1 MPARKTSAVMIRAII
16 VMGAAMDPVN
26 GAVIAKTEGT
36 QNEAHGIAF
45 VVLWSPPQPLQ
56 SPWPE
61 LTISDSEAILSD
73 DEAILAV
80 MMLACT
86 ADKLKLRP
94 TKSPR
99 NKAITCRDDQQ
110 GMMPRECQ

>member
-1 MPARKTSAVMIRAII
+1 MIRSIAF
-16 VMGAAMDPVN
+16 MGLAMDAVN
-26 GAVIAKTEGT
+26 GTAIAKTEGT
-36 QNEAHGIAF
+36 QNEAHGVAF

-56 SPWPE
+56 SSWPE

-73 DEAILAV
+73 DEAILAAMV
-80 MMLACT
+80 LACT

-99 NKAITCRDDQQ
+99 NRVITCRDDQR
-110 GMMPRECQ
+110 GMM

>member
-1 MPARKTSAVMIRAII
+1 MDAVT
-16 VMGAAMDPVN
+16 
-26 GAVIAKTEGT
+26 GAVIAKTGGT
-36 QNEAHGIAF
+36 QNEAHAMAF
-45 VVLWSPPQPLQ
+45 VVPWSPPQPLQ
-56 SPWPE
+56 SSWPRWPE

-99 NKAITCRDDQQ
+99 NKAIICRDDQQ
-110 GMMPRECQ
+110 GMLSRECQRSAWKTSGITGL

>member
-1 MPARKTSAVMIRAII
+1 MDAV
-16 VMGAAMDPVN
+16 N
-26 GAVIAKTEGT
+26 ETTIAETEGT
-36 QNEAHGIAF
+36 QNEAHAMAF
-45 VVLWSPPQPLQ
+45 VVPWSPPQPLQ

-61 LTISDSEAILSD
+61 LTISDSEAILSN

-80 MMLACT
+80 MMLAST

-94 TKSPR
+94 TKSPK

-110 GMMPRECQ
+110 FMLPKECHRSARKTTGITGL

>member
-1 MPARKTSAVMIRAII
+1 MDAVT
-16 VMGAAMDPVN
+16 

-36 QNEAHGIAF
+36 QKEAQGIAF
-45 VVLWSPPQPLQ
+45 VALWSPPQSLQPL
-56 SPWPE
+56 WPK
-61 LTISDSEAILSD
+61 LAIFDNEAILSD

-80 MMLACT
+80 MVLACT

-110 GMMPRECQ
+110 GMVPERCQQCPWKTSDITGL